1 MDLFLLFSEAFWLLL
16 LMVGPAGLAGLAR
29 VSNILRYPQ
38 VYVAVQENLL
48 LHHAL
53 EEVISSKYL

>member
-1 MDLFLLFSEAFWLLL
+1 MDFLLFSEAFWLLL

-29 VSNILRYPQ
+29 VILENILQ

-48 LHHAL
+48 LHHPL
-53 EEVISSKYL
+53 KKVISSKYL